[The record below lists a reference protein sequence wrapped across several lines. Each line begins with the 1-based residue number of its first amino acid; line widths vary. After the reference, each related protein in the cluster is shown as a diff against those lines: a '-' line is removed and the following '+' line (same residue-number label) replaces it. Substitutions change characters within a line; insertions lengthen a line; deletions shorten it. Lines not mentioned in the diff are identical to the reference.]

1 MERSKHAGLSRAL
14 IAMLALTVVTA
25 CLCAIL
31 FRPAVY
37 AEQMPDEIYYT
48 GSDGAMAIADYAE
61 SVNADSVVLTK
72 NISLTGGAPTYYNT
86 DNNTT
91 NCCAGVAGAIAVGC
105 YDRVYSEMVPGVDTY
120 NTRFNRYM
128 PMVSSTA
135 LKSAIQ
141 GIINDLHVRMG
152 TNTIQPGTT
161 ETQFLNGLT
170 DYVAAKGQR
179 LVPDSIVSGGQIRVD
194 SLIAALQNDQ
204 PVALLA
210 TQYNTCTWSAT
221 NISINSYLGA
231 HIMIVQGY
239 AEYTF
244 YSANVPVKVL
254 PLLVVQTGM
263 QLQGQQFIYLN
274 YDYAT
279 IQNAYALRVV

>member
-1 MERSKHAGLSRAL
+1 MERSKPAGLSRAL

-48 GSDGAMAIADYAE
+48 GPDGAMAIADYAE
-61 SVNADSVVLTK
+61 SVDADSVKQTVGYT
-72 NISLTGGAPTYYNT
+72 LTGGAPDYYNT

-105 YDRVYSEMVPGVDTY
+105 FDRVYPEMVPGYDTY
-120 NTRFNRYM
+120 NTRFKRYVSM
-128 PMVSSTA
+128 FSSTA
-135 LKSAIQ
+135 FSGAIQ
-141 GIINDLHVRMG
+141 GVINDLHVRMG

-170 DYVAAKGQR
+170 DYVAAKGQK

-210 TQYNTCTWSAT
+210 TQYNTCTWSAN
-221 NISINSYLGA
+221 NISINNYQGA
-231 HIMIVQGY
+231 HIMIIHAYQ
-239 AEYTF
+239 EFTF
-244 YSANVPVKVL
+244 YKGTTPVKTISVL
-254 PLLVVQTGM
+254 SVQTGVELM
-263 QLQGQQFIYLN
+263 GQRTMYLDYN
-274 YDYAT
+274 YAT

>member
-61 SVNADSVVLTK
+61 SVNADRVEKTAAYF
-72 NISLTGGAPTYYNT
+72 LTGGAPNYYNT

-105 YDRVYSEMVPGVDTY
+105 FDRVYPEMVHGYDTY
-120 NTRFNRYM
+120 NTRFKRYVSM
-128 PMVSSTA
+128 FSSTA
-135 LKSAIQ
+135 FSGAIQ
-141 GIINDLHVRMG
+141 GVINDLHVRMG

-170 DYVAAKGQR
+170 DYVAAKGQK

-221 NISINSYLGA
+221 NISINNYSGA
-231 HIMIVQGY
+231 HIMIVYGY
-239 AEYTF
+239 HEYTF
-244 YSANVPVKVL
+244 YQGNTAVKTMPV
-254 PLLVVQTGM
+254 LLVQTGVEILGDQYM
-263 QLQGQQFIYLN
+263 YLN